1 MNPIKAIS
9 GLAAGVLAALL
20 VAAILWPVM
29 AQIDPLASR
38 SRALTLTTPQFG
50 SPSRLHIP
58 AAAFVQDGINPDS
71 YQFVFNLGGPP
82 FSGGGGYLRGNAL
95 AYGCLQAPAYL
106 PDEVFIA
113 SLSAY
118 VYDNDNARDLVIH
131 LRRVHNTTGVAE
143 TIASLATPPGAASG
157 IQLVSTSSVTQRV
170 VEHPEYSY
178 YVFTCLPSQDLA
190 LFAVNINYD
199 NVDLK
204 VSAATIPGILIPDTT
219 AFAYKI
225 TVQNLGVEPALNVT
239 LENALPAATTYV
251 SAAPSAGSCS
261 HVANTVNCSLGT
273 LAGGGFATVIINVSL
288 PPGFE
293 GLLTNQSNVATTSD
307 EFRLDNNNFTYHKLV
322 TDHHTFFPAIFK
334 NAP

>member
-1 MNPIKAIS
+1 MNPIKAFS

-29 AQIDPLASR
+29 AQIDPLAAR
-38 SRALTLTTPQFG
+38 SRALNLAAPQFG
-50 SPSRLHIP
+50 SPARLHIP

-95 AYGCLQAPAYL
+95 AHGCLQAPAYL
-106 PDEVFIA
+106 PDEAFIA

-157 IQLVSTSSVTQRV
+157 IHLVSTSSVTQRV
-170 VEHPEYSY
+170 VAHDYTY
-178 YVFTCLPSQDLA
+178 YVSTCLPSQDLA

-199 NVDLK
+199 NVDVK
-204 VSAATIPGILIPDTT
+204 VSASTIPGILIPGTT

-225 TVQNLGVEPALNVT
+225 TAQNLGIEPALNVT
-239 LENALPAATTYV
+239 LLNTLPASTTYV

-261 HVANTVNCSLGT
+261 HSTNVVNCNLGT

-293 GLLTNQSNVATTSD
+293 GLLTNQSTVATTSD
-307 EFRLDNNNFTYHKLV
+307 EFNLDNNSFTYHKLV
-322 TDHHTFFPAIFK
+322 ADHHTFFPAIFK